1 MSIFVKHFKCFST
14 RKLFYVMLSL
24 ISSVFEKLANIL
36 TDSVTKS
43 KRKATDIKNFKTPVY
58 DQTYKF
64 RIISTMSKLI
74 ILRISKITKKIFQCL
89 LLNFSNDKSF
99 GKNKHIPY
107 QSIIF
112 KLCNSTLMEFS

>member
-1 MSIFVKHFKCFST
+1 MYIFIKHFKCFSI
-14 RKLFYVMLSL
+14 KNLFHVILSL

-43 KRKATDIKNFKTPVY
+43 KRKATDIKSFKTPVY

-64 RIISTMSKLI
+64 RIKSTMSKLI
-74 ILRISKITKKIFQCL
+74 ILRISKFTKKIFQCL

-99 GKNKHIPY
+99 GNNKHVSY